1 MQIFGVTAGFRRR
14 QLAEGTARPPRLAAW
29 TAAQLGE
36 LATFTPQSSHS
47 RVAWARAASAF
58 VRLGF
63 GRIVALHHRPSALY
77 QINAENRY
85 LFF

>member
-1 MQIFGVTAGFRRR
+1 MQIGGPAGFRRP

-29 TAAQLGE
+29 PAAR

-47 RVAWARAASAF
+47 RVAWARATSAL

-63 GRIVALHHRPSALY
+63 GRIVALHLRPSALY
-77 QINAENRY
+77 QINSENRY

>member
-1 MQIFGVTAGFRRR
+1 MQIGGPVGFRRR
-14 QLAEGTARPPRLAAW
+14 QLVEGAPRLAAW
-29 TAAQLGE
+29 PAAP

-47 RVAWARAASAF
+47 RVAWARATSAL

-77 QINAENRY
+77 QINSENRY

>member
-1 MQIFGVTAGFRRR
+1 MQIGGVRRR
-14 QLAEGTARPPRLAAW
+14 GLGGASWPRGPLSPPPRLAAW
-29 TAAQLGE
+29 PAAQ

-47 RVAWARAASAF
+47 RVAWARATSAL

-63 GRIVALHHRPSALY
+63 GRIVALHLRPSALY
-77 QINAENRY
+77 QINSENRH